1 MRRLNSGF
9 SLLELLIALAIIGIL
24 AAICYPSYQQYVLK
38 TYRAEAVAQLLQVAN
53 AQEHHL
59 ADYASYAPDMRA
71 LGISAADLPQ
81 RYKFSIA
88 VSEDGQ
94 AFELTAVAQ
103 GAQLAD
109 SECTTLTLNQYGQ
122 RNAFSPQNRHC
133 WD

>member
-1 MRRLNSGF
+1 MRRLSRGF
-9 SLLELLIALAIIGIL
+9 SLLELLIALAVIGIL

-38 TYRAEAVAQLLQVAN
+38 TYRTEAVAQLLQLAN
-53 AQEHHL
+53 AQEHYL
-59 ADYASYAPDMRA
+59 ADYASYATDLRA
-71 LGISAADLPQ
+71 LGVTAAELPP
-81 RYKFSIA
+81 RYHFTLA
-88 VSEDGQ
+88 VSEAGQ

-122 RNAFSPQNRHC
+122 RNALSPQNSHC